1 MLFRDSAA
9 VGGLHAENIEDP
21 DEGPGETT
29 MKTWNRRRVL
39 DLALVLCAVG
49 TMTGCAAN
57 PHPTEDLRVVYPF
70 VVNNRSDF
78 EVVIYAMASPTS
90 RGMRLGTARP
100 FSTTTLNIP
109 SYALHSEGL
118 FAVQLHAI
126 GAARTVA
133 NWTSAGTILRE
144 NLMAQ
149 LDIAGDLAGNLRM
162 SHLSTRAVRSIR

>member
-1 MLFRDSAA
+1 M
-9 VGGLHAENIEDP
+9 
-21 DEGPGETT
+21 
-29 MKTWNRRRVL
+29 MTWNRRRVL
-39 DLALVLCAVG
+39 DLALVLSAMG
-49 TMTGCAAN
+49 TVAGCAAN
-57 PHPTEDLRVVYPF
+57 SHTTEDPRVAYPF

-109 SYALHSEGL
+109 SYALHAEGL

-126 GAARTVA
+126 GAARSVA

-149 LDIAGDLAGNLRM
+149 LDIAGDLTGNLRM
-162 SHLSTRAVRSIR
+162 SHLSTRAVRATR